1 MLSPIPERGTQFLG
15 AFCPLPEL
23 YPCICVVSDTG
34 DYSIVF
40 RSCHSHRCMLKVHT
54 VCTVSEVQALRAEVR
69 FRPLG
74 LLYLSPV
81 NKPRRQCSVFPL
93 YSIPTFLP
101 LRFHENLLHG
111 TTPILKGPL
120 RG

>member
-1 MLSPIPERGTQFLG
+1 MLSPIPERGIQFLG

-40 RSCHSHRCMLKVHT
+40 RSCHSHSCTLKVHT
-54 VCTVSEVQALRAEVR
+54 VCAVSDVQASRAEVR

-74 LLYLSPV
+74 LLYLAV
-81 NKPRRQCSVFPL
+81 DKPRRHVVPSLSTQSQPFYL
-93 YSIPTFLP
+93 
-101 LRFHENLLHG
+101 
-111 TTPILKGPL
+111 
-120 RG
+120 